1 MSRQVLIGQLTDGD
15 RLDPLDH
22 EQGVGLTETLLAF
35 PVQEL
40 TTMLVLAALQTRA
53 RCGDLTP
60 RRAPG

>member
-53 RCGDLTP
+53 AVR
-60 RRAPG
+60 